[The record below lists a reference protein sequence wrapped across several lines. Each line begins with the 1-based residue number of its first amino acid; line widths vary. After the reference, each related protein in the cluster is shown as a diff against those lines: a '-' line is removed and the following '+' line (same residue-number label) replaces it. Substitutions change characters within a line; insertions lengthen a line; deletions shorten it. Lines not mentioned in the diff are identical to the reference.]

1 MEKVVQEEEKEEEV
15 KKAPGDAKKRNVN
28 NNKKPSTVV
37 RDLNPKELE
46 EFKKFEKER
55 LTSITNEIV
64 EYFPRLMLFHSLA
77 VTMCAIRSPTD
88 ATVVLTYFT
97 ILLRI
102 ISVFGWYCK
111 RKCLYLTAGA
121 FEGLINVILFLITL
135 SYNPY

>member
-1 MEKVVQEEEKEEEV
+1 MKRPE
-15 KKAPGDAKKRNVN
+15 GDAKKRGPAP
-28 NNKKPSTVV
+28 KKPATVV
-37 RDLNPKELE
+37 RDLSDKELD

-55 LTSITNEIV
+55 MTSITNEVV

-77 VTMCAIRSPTD
+77 VTFCAIRSPTD

-97 ILLRI
+97 ILLRMI
-102 ISVFGWYCK
+102 TVFGWYCK

-121 FEGLINVILFLITL
+121 FEGLINVVLFLITL